1 MIKLKFIPEF
11 FPVLLLPLYWLF
23 LLSFYIFYLPI
34 YFFIWLFSP
43 YKSKKSLKAYY
54 SRKAK
59 KDKRTLEYQ
68 SKEDVSDKKD
78 DLDKDV
84 EDDL

>member
-78 DLDKDV
+78 DLDKNV

>member
-78 DLDKDV
+78 DLDKNA